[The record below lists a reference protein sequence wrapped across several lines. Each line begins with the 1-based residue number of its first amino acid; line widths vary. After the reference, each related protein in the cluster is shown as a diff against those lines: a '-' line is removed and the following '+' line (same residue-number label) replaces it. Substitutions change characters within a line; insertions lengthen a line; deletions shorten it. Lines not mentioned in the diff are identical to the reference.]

1 MSELPLPGLDPYD
14 AELDRLVNE
23 AYEAADLAVQRRG
36 ALFQFIGKAISRGV
50 WTPAEAAR
58 KANIRPEEVRRFADI
73 EARRRRWDRRRAKAA
88 A

>member
-1 MSELPLPGLDPYD
+1 MSELPLPGLDPYE

-36 ALFQFIGKAISRGV
+36 ALYRFLGKTISRGV

-58 KANIRPEEVRRFADI
+58 KANLRPEEVRRFADN
-73 EARRRRWDRRRAKAA
+73 EARRRDWNRRRAKQAA
-88 A
+88 